1 MKALSEKHM
10 VVVTALALGLIIFW
24 LIASDPQATTAST
37 SSPTINNS
45 PDVVATVTAAQSSD

>member
-24 LIASDPQATTAST
+24 LIASDPRNATSAST
-37 SSPTINNS
+37 TNSSPEII
-45 PDVVATVTAAQSSD
+45 ATVTAAQSSD